1 MKTEDYEAKF
11 QPSEDDENMKALAND
26 LASLMH
32 NSNFLGR
39 ACKENQSRMATL
51 DNIIAKMTEE
61 RIEMEKRLDGLEDYL
76 FRGKDNAK

>member
-1 MKTEDYEAKF
+1 MKTEDYEARF

-39 ACKENQSRMATL
+39 AYKENQSRMATL
-51 DNIIAKMTEE
+51 DNIIAKMTGEK
-61 RIEMEKRLDGLEDYL
+61 IEMEKRLNGLEDYL
-76 FRGKDNAK
+76 FRGKNNAK